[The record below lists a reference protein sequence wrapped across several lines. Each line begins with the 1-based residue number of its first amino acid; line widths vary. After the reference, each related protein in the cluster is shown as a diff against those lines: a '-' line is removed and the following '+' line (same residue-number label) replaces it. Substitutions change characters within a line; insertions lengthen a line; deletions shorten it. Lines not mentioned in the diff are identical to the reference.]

1 MVISWDLEANTIL
14 LVPRLAVVPLNP
26 RVDQNG
32 RLRLGSRLL
41 RDLYKLPH
49 PWYPVLH
56 QIFSYSPPT
65 GKEIQSDPPG
75 MPGHTGQGLNIDWCI
90 RMELIQ
96 ATNKTSGV
104 TMISQ

>member
-32 RLRLGSRLL
+32 RLRLGSKLL

-49 PWYPVLH
+49 PRYPVLR

-65 GKEIQSDPPG
+65 GKEIQSDPQG
-75 MPGHTGQGLNIDWCI
+75 MPGPPGQGLNIDWCI
-90 RMELIQ
+90 TMELIQ
-96 ATNKTSGV
+96 ASN
-104 TMISQ
+104 IQ

>member
-14 LVPRLAVVPLNP
+14 LVPRLAVVPINP

-49 PWYPVLH
+49 PRYPVLH
-56 QIFSYSPPT
+56 QIFSYSSPT
-65 GKEIQSDPPG
+65 GKEIQSDPLG

-90 RMELIQ
+90 TVELIQ
-96 ATNKTSGV
+96 ASN
-104 TMISQ
+104 IQ